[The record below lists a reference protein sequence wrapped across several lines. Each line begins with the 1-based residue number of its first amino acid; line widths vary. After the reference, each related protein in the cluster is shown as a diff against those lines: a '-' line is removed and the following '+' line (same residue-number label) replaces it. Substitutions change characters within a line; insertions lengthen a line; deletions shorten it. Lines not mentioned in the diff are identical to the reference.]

1 LEDKQGLTE
10 EIGVVQN
17 DEAID
22 VSKARALR
30 FQGLGKAETAEKG
43 DRWKLY
49 LFFQGCTS
57 AVEC

>member
-1 LEDKQGLTE
+1 LTE

-22 VSKARALR
+22 VSKARTLR
-30 FQGLGKAETAEKG
+30 FQGLDKAETAEKG

-49 LFFQGCTS
+49 LFFK
-57 AVEC
+57 AVLQPLKC

>member
-1 LEDKQGLTE
+1 LVV

-22 VSKARALR
+22 VSKAWALR
-30 FQGLGKAETAEKG
+30 FQGLDKAETAEKG

-57 AVEC
+57 AVEF